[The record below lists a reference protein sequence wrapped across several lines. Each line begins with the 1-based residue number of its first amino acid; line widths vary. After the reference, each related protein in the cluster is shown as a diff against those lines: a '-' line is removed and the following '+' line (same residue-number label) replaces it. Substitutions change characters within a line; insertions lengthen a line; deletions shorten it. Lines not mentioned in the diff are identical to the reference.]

1 MVRERALNVRGK
13 GRLCIQSFSSSCLV
27 RILAVARGAI
37 LLLVQRIIT
46 GNTFSYFNQYY
57 FQFRCCFFLF
67 YRSIPSNI
75 TVTLWPRIITLTPL
89 YYGNYMCVV
98 YILMY
103 TSQNVKQT

>member
-46 GNTFSYFNQYY
+46 GNTSSLFQSILFSVSL
-57 FQFRCCFFLF
+57 LF
-67 YRSIPSNI
+67 YRSIPSYI
-75 TVTLWPRIITLTPL
+75 TVICGQESSL
-89 YYGNYMCVV
+89 
-98 YILMY
+98 
-103 TSQNVKQT
+103 